1 MKSIIQGIARK
12 RDDNPEA
19 PGKTESLRSSFGRE
33 EIGGKFSTSCIVK
46 IAELPFKNNKKE
58 QQKRNSTDA
67 ICYIY
72 IYI

>member
-12 RDDNPEA
+12 TDGNPEA

-46 IAELPFKNNKKE
+46 IAELPFKNN
-58 QQKRNSTDA
+58 
-67 ICYIY
+67 
-72 IYI
+72 